1 MATHS
6 RPESAG
12 TPPPHSP
19 SKSGGPSIRSVLPSL
34 VIDGL
39 LPFLTYVLLT
49 SYVPRFSP
57 VVALG
62 LSAIFPT
69 VNGLITIARR
79 RHLNIIGAIVLIG
92 ILVSVVAARVGGDP
106 KLLLIRESF
115 VTGHSAWCA

>member
-1 MATHS
+1 M
-6 RPESAG
+6 
-12 TPPPHSP
+12 
-19 SKSGGPSIRSVLPSL
+19 
-34 VIDGL
+34 VIAGL

-49 SYVPRFSP
+49 SYVPRFSQ

-115 VTGHSAWCA
+115 VTGHSEWCA